1 MTKDNTQTQRTVLII
16 DGNSW
21 LHRAFH
27 AISTPLMSPDGRPT
41 NAVFGFLSILVKTIH
56 EIKPDAVVAA
66 FDAGRPAFRT
76 EALEQYKMQRPPTD
90 PTLKAQF
97 PLIEGILESMNIPVV
112 KAKGWEGDDI
122 LGTLSREAEEK
133 GYRVYLASGDRDIF
147 QLITERTSV
156 INSNKGVNDI
166 VVMTPEGVEERYGV
180 IPEQVT
186 DFLGLKGDTSDNIPG
201 VAGVGEKTATKLLNE
216 HGSLDAVLEAA
227 KAGFIKGKVGQNLV
241 EHAENARTSRIV
253 ATIAR
258 DVPIEIELDD
268 VAFGSWDIKR
278 MTDAFMELRLRNPL
292 AKLLECG
299 SGEGCLDADI
309 DEQTL
314 DEVLTP
320 EIRDASPFRGLV
332 LIQKVENLFDNAV
345 YAALAQKGAETEADI
360 LTAEG
365 DEAFTFVA
373 HALEHDY
380 VAVEDLKALN
390 AIMYPPDTSE
400 PARLNREK
408 LASAR
413 IFDVS
418 LAAYLL
424 ESNRKDFSLE
434 ALSSDYLAVSFQDD
448 ERDDDFTHARKRA
461 VRLTEVA
468 AVLFDALKK
477 ENCLEVLDTI
487 EMPLALVLADVE
499 REGVAINA
507 DYLGELS
514 AQGRAVLDGLQKE
527 IYDLAGKEFNIDS
540 PRQLGEILFVDLGLP
555 GGKKNKTG
563 YSTNA
568 AVLEKLRT
576 AHPIIE
582 KIMQYREYNKLQ
594 STYIDALPRLRGG
607 DGRIHTTFNQT
618 VAATGRLSSSNPNL
632 QNIPVRTELGR
643 QIREAFI
650 PSYEGWSL
658 LSVDYSQIELRV
670 LAHLSQDQGLI
681 EAFAS
686 GADFH
691 TATAARVFGVD
702 SADVDST
709 LRSRAKAVN
718 FGIVYGQ
725 GAHGLGESLGI
736 PRKEAQEIIDRYYAA
751 YPRVKEYLNET
762 VEFAKEH
769 GWVETAFHRKRHIP
783 ELKSPAFNV
792 RAFGERT
799 AMNHPMQGTAADLI
813 KLAMIAVAQRL
824 KDDQCEARMLL
835 QVHDELVFEVPQHE
849 IESLSVMV
857 SGVMSSVVLFDVPLE
872 VSVVFGPTWADAK

>member
-1 MTKDNTQTQRTVLII
+1 MTKETSQTQRTVLII

-27 AISTPLMSPDGRPT
+27 AISTPLTAPDGRPT
-41 NAVFGFLSILVKTIH
+41 NAVFGFLSILVKTLH

-76 EALEQYKMQRPPTD
+76 EVLEQYKMQRPPTD
-90 PTLKAQF
+90 PSLKAQF
-97 PLIEGILESMNIPVV
+97 PLIEGVLESMNIPVV
-112 KAKGWEGDDI
+112 KMKGWEGDDI
-122 LGTLSREAEEK
+122 LGTLSREGEEQ

-147 QLITERTSV
+147 QLITEKTSV
-156 INSNKGVNDI
+156 VNSKKGVNDI
-166 VVMTPEGVEERYGV
+166 VVMTPKSVEERYGV
-180 IPEQVT
+180 TPAQVP

-201 VAGVGEKTATKLLNE
+201 VVGVGEKTAAKLLNE
-216 HGSLDAVLEAA
+216 YGSLEAVLEAA
-227 KAGFIKGKVGQNLV
+227 QAGLVKGKVGQNLI
-241 EHAENARTSRIV
+241 EHAEDARTSCVV

-258 DVPIEIELDD
+258 DVPVELKLDD
-268 VAFGSWDIKR
+268 ITFGSWNIKR
-278 MTDAFMELRLRNPL
+278 MTEAFMELRLRNPL
-292 AKLLECG
+292 AKLIEC
-299 SGEGCLDADI
+299 SSETGCLDAAI

-320 EIRDASPFRGLV
+320 EIRKASPFRGLV
-332 LIQKVENLFDNAV
+332 LVQKVQNLFDNAV
-345 YAALAQKGAETEADI
+345 YAALAQKGAETEEGM
-360 LTAEG
+360 LTAED
-365 DEAFTFVA
+365 DEAYELVA
-373 HALEHDY
+373 RSLENEY
-380 VAVEDLKALN
+380 VAVEDLKALD
-390 AIMYPPDTSE
+390 AIMYPPDSAE
-400 PARLNREK
+400 PARLDREK
-408 LASAR
+408 LESAR

-424 ESNRKDFSLE
+424 ESNRKDYSLE
-434 ALSSDYLAVSFQDD
+434 ALSSDYLSVPYQED
-448 ERDDDFTHARKRA
+448 ENDDDFTRARKRA

-477 ENCLEVLDTI
+477 ENCLEVFDAI

-507 DYLGELS
+507 TYLAELS
-514 AQGRAVLDGLQKE
+514 AQGRAVLDGLQQE

-650 PSYEGWSL
+650 PSHEGWSL

-670 LAHLSQDQGLI
+670 LAHLSQDKGLI
-681 EAFAS
+681 EAFTS

-702 SADVDST
+702 PADVDSS

-736 PRKEAQEIIDRYYAA
+736 SRAEAKEIIDRYYAA

-783 ELKSPAFNV
+783 ELKSAAFNL

-824 KDDQCEARMLL
+824 KIDAFEARMLL

-849 IESLSVMV
+849 VESLSIMV
-857 SGVMSSVVLFDVPLE
+857 SEVMGSVASFDVPLE
-872 VSVVFGPTWADAK
+872 VSVAFGPTWADAK

>member
-1 MTKDNTQTQRTVLII
+1 MTKETSQTQRTVLII

-27 AISTPLMSPDGRPT
+27 AISTPLTAPDGRPT
-41 NAVFGFLSILVKTIH
+41 NAVFGFLSILVKTLH

-90 PTLKAQF
+90 PSLKAQF
-97 PLIEGILESMNIPVV
+97 PLIEGVLESMNIPVV
-112 KAKGWEGDDI
+112 KMKGWEGDDI
-122 LGTLSREAEEK
+122 LGTLSREGEEQ

-147 QLITERTSV
+147 QLITEKTSV
-156 INSNKGVNDI
+156 VNSKKGVNDI
-166 VVMTPEGVEERYGV
+166 VVMTPKAVEERYGV
-180 IPEQVT
+180 TPAQVP

-201 VAGVGEKTATKLLNE
+201 VVGVGEKTAAKLLNE
-216 HGSLDAVLEAA
+216 YGSLEAVLEAA
-227 KAGFIKGKVGQNLV
+227 QAGLVKGKVGQNLI
-241 EHAENARTSRIV
+241 EHAEDARTSCVV

-258 DVPIEIELDD
+258 DVPVELKLDD
-268 VAFGSWDIKR
+268 ITFGSWNIKR
-278 MTDAFMELRLRNPL
+278 MTEAFMELRLRNPL
-292 AKLLECG
+292 AKLIEC
-299 SGEGCLDADI
+299 SSETGCLDAAI

-320 EIRDASPFRGLV
+320 EIRKASPFRGLV
-332 LIQKVENLFDNAV
+332 LVQKVQNLFDSAV
-345 YAALAQKGAETEADI
+345 YAALAQKGAETEEGM
-360 LTAEG
+360 LTAED
-365 DEAFTFVA
+365 DEAYELVA
-373 HALEHDY
+373 RSLENEY
-380 VAVEDLKALN
+380 VAVEDLKALD
-390 AIMYPPDTSE
+390 AIMYPPDSAE
-400 PARLNREK
+400 PARLDREK
-408 LASAR
+408 LESAR

-424 ESNRKDFSLE
+424 ESNRKDYSLE
-434 ALSSDYLAVSFQDD
+434 ALSSDYLSVPYQED
-448 ERDDDFTHARKRA
+448 ENDDDFTRARKRA

-477 ENCLEVLDTI
+477 ENCLEVFDAI

-507 DYLGELS
+507 TYLAELS
-514 AQGRAVLDGLQKE
+514 AQGRAVLDGLQQE

-650 PSYEGWSL
+650 PSHEGWSL

-670 LAHLSQDQGLI
+670 LAHLSQDKGLI
-681 EAFAS
+681 EAFTS

-702 SADVDST
+702 PADVDSS

-736 PRKEAQEIIDRYYAA
+736 SRAEAKEIIDRYYAA

-783 ELKSPAFNV
+783 ELKSAAFNL

-824 KDDQCEARMLL
+824 KIDAFEARMLL

-849 IESLSVMV
+849 VESLSIMV
-857 SGVMSSVVLFDVPLE
+857 SEVMGSVASFDVPLE
-872 VSVVFGPTWADAK
+872 VSVAFGPTWADAK

>member
-1 MTKDNTQTQRTVLII
+1 MTKETSQTQRTVLII

-27 AISTPLMSPDGRPT
+27 AISTPLTAPDGRPT
-41 NAVFGFLSILVKTIH
+41 NAVFGFLSILVKTLH
-56 EIKPDAVVAA
+56 ELKPDAVVAA
-66 FDAGRPAFRT
+66 FDAGRPAFRM

-97 PLIEGILESMNIPVV
+97 PLIEEILQSMNIPVV
-112 KAKGWEGDDI
+112 KMKGWEGDDI
-122 LGTLSREAEEK
+122 LGTLSRVAEK
-133 GYRVYLASGDRDIF
+133 QDYRVYLASGDRDIF
-147 QLITERTSV
+147 QLITEKTSV
-156 INSNKGVNDI
+156 VNSKKGVNDI
-166 VVMTPEGVEERYGV
+166 VIMTPQAVKERYGV
-180 IPEQVT
+180 TPSQVP
-186 DFLGLKGDTSDNIPG
+186 DYLGLKGDPSDNIPG
-201 VAGVGEKTATKLLNE
+201 VTGVGEKTATKLLNE
-216 HGSLDAVLEAA
+216 YGSLDAVLEAA
-227 KAGFIKGKVGQNLV
+227 QAGLVKGKVGQNLV
-241 EHAENARTSRIV
+241 EHADDARTSRIV
-253 ATIAR
+253 ATIR
-258 DVPIEIELDD
+258 CDVPVELKLDE
-268 VAFGSWDIKR
+268 VAFGSWDIKC

-292 AKLLECG
+292 AKLLEC
-299 SGEGCLDADI
+299 SSDSGCLDEAI

-314 DEVLTP
+314 DDVLTP
-320 EIRDASPFRGLV
+320 EIRKASPFRGLV
-332 LIQKVENLFDNAV
+332 LMQKVETLFDNAI
-345 YAALAQKGAETEADI
+345 YAALAQEGAESEEGMA
-360 LTAEG
+360 TAEG
-365 DEAFTFVA
+365 DEAYAFVA
-373 HALEHDY
+373 RSLEHEY

-390 AIMYPPDTSE
+390 AIMYPPDTGE
-400 PARLNREK
+400 AARLERDK

-424 ESNRKDFSLE
+424 ESNRKDYSLE
-434 ALSSDYLAVSFQDD
+434 ALSSDYLSVGFHVD
-448 ERDDDFTHARKRA
+448 ENDDDFTRARKRA

-468 AVLFDALKK
+468 AVLYDALKK
-477 ENCLEVLDTI
+477 EDCLEVFDTI

-499 REGVAINA
+499 REGVAIDA
-507 DYLGELS
+507 EYLGELS
-514 AQGRAVLDGLQKE
+514 AQGRAVLDNLQDE
-527 IYDLAGKEFNIDS
+527 IYALAGKEFNIDS

-568 AVLEKLRT
+568 AVLEKLRS

-594 STYIDALPRLRGG
+594 STYIDALPRLRGR

-650 PSYEGWSL
+650 PSREGWSL

-681 EAFAS
+681 EAFTS

-691 TATAARVFGVD
+691 TATAARVFGVEPK
-702 SADVDST
+702 DVDSA

-736 PRKEAQEIIDRYYAA
+736 ARKEAQEIIDRYYTA

-799 AMNHPMQGTAADLI
+799 AMNHPMQGTSADLI

-824 KDDQCEARMLL
+824 KGDHFEAQMLL

-849 IESLSVMV
+849 IESLSAMV
-857 SGVMSSVVLFDVPLE
+857 SEVMSSVVSFDVPLE
-872 VSVVFGPTWADAK
+872 VSVAYGATWADAK